1 MRCNGRMTAL
11 RQRLLASIAGQLGR
25 PHGVLGGLVAR
36 MLNRGNER
44 AIAAAVDGAQIL
56 PGATVADIGFGGGIG
71 LRMLL
76 DRVGDTGTVHGVEIA
91 EDMLRRARSRFSAE
105 LRSGRLQLDR
115 GSMTSLPFADA
126 SLDAIITLNT
136 VYFIDDLG
144 AAFAELARVI
154 RPEGRV
160 VVGIGDPDAMRQ
172 APFTQYGFTL
182 RPVDDVATALA
193 GTGMAVEHRAMDD
206 KPMPRHLFVAQRR

>member
-1 MRCNGRMTAL
+1 MTAL

-25 PHGVLGGLVAR
+25 PHGLFGGFVAR

-44 AIAAAVDGAQIL
+44 AIAAAVDAAQIR

-76 DRVGDTGTVHGVEIA
+76 DRVGDAGTVHGVEIA
-91 EDMLRRARSRFSAE
+91 DDMLRRARSQFSADI
-105 LRSGRLQLDR
+105 RSGQLRLDR
-115 GSMTSLPFADA
+115 GSMTALPFADA
-126 SLDAIITLNT
+126 SLDALITLNT
-136 VYFIDDLG
+136 VYFVEDLG

-154 RPEGRV
+154 RPGCRV

-182 RPVDDVATALA
+182 RPVDEIAAALA
-193 GTGMAVEHRAMDD
+193 GTGLAVEHRAMDD